1 MRISD
6 WSSDVCS
13 SDLLDAVASPGLYL
27 SWAPEVDLCCR
38 LFELGLLPEEIRRRF
53 IDTVSEYAVDGVDAS
68 VLGYDRMRAM
78 LTKTELDALR
88 GALRTKLLPELGAV
102 RERRQDQYDETDDSH
117 QHMEPYRDVAEAQ
130 QKEFSEDD
138 EVKGVITR
146 EQSQCEQ

>member
-53 IDTVSEYAVDGVDAS
+53 IDTVSEYAVDGVDAY
-68 VLGYDRMRAM
+68 VLGYDRMLAM
-78 LTKTELDALR
+78 LTKTELDALSGEMR
-88 GALRTKLLPELGAV
+88 NKLLTELGAV
-102 RERRQDQYDETDDSH
+102 GERRQDQYDENDDTK
-117 QHMEPYRDVAEAQ
+117 QNKETLRGEAEEL
-130 QKEFSEDD
+130 QKE
-138 EVKGVITR
+138 
-146 EQSQCEQ
+146 